1 MPDKQ
6 TVQTALPH
14 SDVRRLHYLQCCFII
29 NTTLIMLRILVI
41 IVFKRYLNEE
51 KNAAFN
57 LAGLG
62 NSGGEAGK

>member
-29 NTTLIMLRILVI
+29 NTTLIMLRILVF

>member
-41 IVFKRYLNEE
+41 LLFLKGI
-51 KNAAFN
+51 
-57 LAGLG
+57 
-62 NSGGEAGK
+62 